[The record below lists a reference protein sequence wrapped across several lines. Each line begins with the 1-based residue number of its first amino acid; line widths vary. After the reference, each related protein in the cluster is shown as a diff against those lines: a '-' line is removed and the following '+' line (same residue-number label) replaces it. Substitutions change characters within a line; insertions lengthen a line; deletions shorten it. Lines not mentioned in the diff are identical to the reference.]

1 MSWVTTVSCWLS
13 NSFPRLYFKVLSLTC
28 WCKVQLE
35 FSKTWGSK
43 WMTEEKYLRCTLCH
57 KLRKKNLHR
66 KKQQK
71 PQILSMHPFKKC
83 FFFFL
88 NFWKQLNVN
97 QKQFLSNCSKQCLFK
112 IYIFFCNLGHFG
124 SALIYVPS
132 FEFNQFLSFPFTMC
146 KYNSISSESWSGAD
160 VSGHFCVTIC
170 ISVRPGFQS
179 HCRSQFSWSH
189 KTCESHSHFTFS
201 SLDVVTATCGAC
213 CRLSGAS
220 LLCDLPSLCLNTV
233 FEFFLGMGRAL

>member
-1 MSWVTTVSCWLS
+1 MQLPFLKAHAIKKNLSNVHLHSKKNMQRHCLLTKFCIKTPTWLSANMFPLYHLGTPTTFSAIFIVSYFRRKHRASDVLSTTVSCWLS

-28 WCKVQLE
+28 WCKVQRE

-112 IYIFFCNLGHFG
+112 IYIYFF
-124 SALIYVPS
+124 
-132 FEFNQFLSFPFTMC
+132 
-146 KYNSISSESWSGAD
+146 
-160 VSGHFCVTIC
+160 
-170 ISVRPGFQS
+170 
-179 HCRSQFSWSH
+179 
-189 KTCESHSHFTFS
+189 
-201 SLDVVTATCGAC
+201 AT
-213 CRLSGAS
+213 
-220 LLCDLPSLCLNTV
+220 
-233 FEFFLGMGRAL
+233 